1 MYKKKFNS
9 GIPLILIL
17 LVTLACNLPGI
28 SAPTPFALATPN
40 LTLTAI
46 FEVLNTI
53 SAPTVSIP
61 TSTATQAFLTTPLL
75 ISTSTPTPIFTNTP
89 TAIPPTATNTPI
101 PPSPTSVKTNTP
113 VSLVG
118 PDQRPGPSLRAYYL
132 QIEPSIDGVF
142 DDWDLDRYSISSV
155 VYGANRWEDE
165 EDLSAKVMF
174 GWDEHYFYLAARV
187 IDDIYAQG
195 ATEEDLFKG
204 DSLEILLDARVSR
217 DYYQASLSSDDF
229 QLGISPGNPDPGVDM
244 EAYLWYPQDEEG
256 PQGQVK
262 VGVTSTEDGYR
273 IEVKI
278 PWDLFG
284 VTPDIGDHYGFA
296 FSVSDNDRSD
306 QDVQQSMISSA
317 ATRALTDPT
326 TWRDLILM
334 GQP

>member
-1 MYKKKFNS
+1 
-9 GIPLILIL
+9 
-17 LVTLACNLPGI
+17 
-28 SAPTPFALATPN
+28 
-40 LTLTAI
+40 
-46 FEVLNTI
+46 
-53 SAPTVSIP
+53 
-61 TSTATQAFLTTPLL
+61 
-75 ISTSTPTPIFTNTP
+75 
-89 TAIPPTATNTPI
+89 
-101 PPSPTSVKTNTP
+101 
-113 VSLVG
+113 
-118 PDQRPGPSLRAYYL
+118 
-132 QIEPSIDGVF
+132 
-142 DDWDLDRYSISSV
+142 
-155 VYGANRWEDE
+155 
-165 EDLSAKVMF
+165 MF